1 MEFGGV
7 KVKFDFKLRVLV
19 LQSLKSLAFLKII
32 FIKKIGVNLTNF
44 IYLACLNAYFILY
57 H

>member
-1 MEFGGV
+1 M
-7 KVKFDFKLRVLV
+7 KFDFKLRVLV

-32 FIKKIGVNLTNF
+32 FIKKIGVDLANF